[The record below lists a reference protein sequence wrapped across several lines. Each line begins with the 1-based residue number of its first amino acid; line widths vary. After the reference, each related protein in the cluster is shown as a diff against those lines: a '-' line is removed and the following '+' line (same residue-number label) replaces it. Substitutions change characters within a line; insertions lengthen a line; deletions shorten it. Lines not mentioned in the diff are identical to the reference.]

1 MEEINMLLEKKFKE
15 NEVVSLKLSSGEE
28 ILGRFLREDDRFFYV
43 TKPSVLMANQ
53 QGMGMVPYM
62 FTVNPDED
70 YAITKTS
77 IITLSR
83 TDHDVANQYLSK
95 TSGIALS

>member
-1 MEEINMLLEKKFKE
+1 MLLEKKFTE
-15 NEVVSLKLSSGEE
+15 NEVVSLKVSSGEE
-28 ILGRFLREDDRFFYV
+28 IIGRYLREDNDYFYV
-43 TKPSVLMANQ
+43 TKPNVLMMNP
-53 QGMGMVPYM
+53 QGMGMVPFM

-83 TDHDVANQYLSK
+83 TDSDVAKQYLSK

>member
-1 MEEINMLLEKKFKE
+1 MLLEKKFTE
-15 NEVVSLKLSSGEE
+15 NEVVSLKVSSGEE
-28 ILGRFLREDDRFFYV
+28 IIGRYLREDNDYFYV
-43 TKPSVLMANQ
+43 TKPNVLMMNP
-53 QGMGMVPYM
+53 QGMGMVPFM

-83 TDHDVANQYLSK
+83 TDNDVAKQYLSK

>member
-1 MEEINMLLEKKFKE
+1 MLLEKKFTE
-15 NEVVSLKLSSGEE
+15 NEVVSLKVSSGEE
-28 ILGRFLREDDRFFYV
+28 IIGRYVREDDRYFYL
-43 TKPSVLMANQ
+43 TKPNVLMMNP
-53 QGMGMVPYM
+53 QGMGMVPFM

-83 TDHDVANQYLSK
+83 TDNDVAKQYLSK

>member
-1 MEEINMLLEKKFKE
+1 MLLEKKFTE
-15 NEVVSLKLSSGEE
+15 NEVISLKVSSGEE
-28 ILGRFLREDDRFFYV
+28 IIGRYVREDDRYFYL
-43 TKPSVLMANQ
+43 TKPNVLMMNP

-70 YAITKTS
+70 YAITKGS

-83 TDHDVANQYLSK
+83 TDSDVAKQYLSK
-95 TSGIALS
+95 TSGIALG

>member
-1 MEEINMLLEKKFKE
+1 MLLEKKFTE
-15 NEVVSLKLSSGEE
+15 NEVVSLKVSSGEE
-28 ILGRFLREDDRFFYV
+28 IIGRYLREDNDYFYV
-43 TKPSVLMANQ
+43 TKPNVLMMNP

-62 FTVNPDED
+62 FTVNPDQD

-83 TDHDVANQYLSK
+83 TDSDVAKQYLSK